1 VIENDDVTEP
11 EYTLFHRVAEP
22 ASARV
27 RSRVVELGL
36 KGRIDFQNAETDG
49 KDDLARLGGSV
60 TPALWDGQT
69 LTVGELAVA
78 QKLTA
83 LVPER
88 DGDWQMSEGT
98 TRAVLAAFAGNL
110 AIAIIKA
117 IAAYLT
123 GSGALVA
130 ETAHSI
136 ADSVNQILLY
146 VGIRRSVQPPTE
158 KHPLGHGK
166 ERYFWAL
173 IVALFL
179 FFGGGIF
186 SIYEAYERFTHPQEL
201 GAVWVGFVVLGL
213 SMVFET
219 FSLSVA
225 VREVRHAAAEE
236 RIPVRRF
243 LQQLRDPALRT
254 VLYEDS
260 AALAGLVAA
269 TLGLGLTV
277 VTGDHRFDALAS
289 AVIGLILIY
298 VAYQLA
304 WGARGL
310 IVGEAPP
317 EEVLDKLRAAIASEP
332 GVDKVIDLRAVQM
345 GTKQLLVLARVS
357 VRDNIHAGDAEH
369 LLVRLRKRLQR
380 EHPEVMDSY
389 VELNPS

>member
-1 VIENDDVTEP
+1 
-11 EYTLFHRVAEP
+11 
-22 ASARV
+22 
-27 RSRVVELGL
+27 
-36 KGRIDFQNAETDG
+36 
-49 KDDLARLGGSV
+49 
-60 TPALWDGQT
+60 
-69 LTVGELAVA
+69 
-78 QKLTA
+78 
-83 LVPER
+83 
-88 DGDWQMSEGT
+88 MSEGTEGT

-110 AIAIIKA
+110 AIAITKA
-117 IAAYLT
+117 IAAYVT

-130 ETAHSI
+130 ETAHSV

-179 FFGGGIF
+179 FFGGGLF

-213 SMVFET
+213 SIAFET

-225 VREVRHAAAEE
+225 VREVRHAAHQQ

-260 AALAGLVAA
+260 AALAGLAA
-269 TLGLGLTV
+269 AIIGLGLTV
-277 VTGDHRFDALAS
+277 LTGDHRFDALAS
-289 AVIGLILIY
+289 AVIGVILIY

-317 EEVLDKLRAAIASEP
+317 EEMLDEIRATIAREP

-345 GTKQLLVLARVS
+345 GTNQLLVLARVS
-357 VRDNIHAGDAEH
+357 VRNSIPSGDAEH

>member
-1 VIENDDVTEP
+1 V
-11 EYTLFHRVAEP
+11 
-22 ASARV
+22 
-27 RSRVVELGL
+27 
-36 KGRIDFQNAETDG
+36 
-49 KDDLARLGGSV
+49 
-60 TPALWDGQT
+60 
-69 LTVGELAVA
+69 
-78 QKLTA
+78 
-83 LVPER
+83 
-88 DGDWQMSEGT
+88 SEGT

-110 AIAIIKA
+110 AIAITKA

-146 VGIRRSVQPPTE
+146 VGIRRSVQPPSE
-158 KHPLGHGK
+158 KHQLGHGK

-186 SIYEAYERFTHPQEL
+186 SIYEAYERFTHPHEL
-201 GAVWVGFVVLGL
+201 GAVWVGFLVLGL

-225 VREVRHAAAEE
+225 VREVRHAAHESG
-236 RIPVRRF
+236 IPVRRF

-260 AALAGLVAA
+260 AALAGLVTALA
-269 TLGLGLTV
+269 GLGLTV
-277 VTGDHRFDALAS
+277 LTGDHRFDALAS
-289 AVIGLILIY
+289 AVIGVILIY

-310 IVGEAPP
+310 IVGESPP
-317 EEVLDKLRAAIASEP
+317 EEILDVIRAAIASEP

-345 GTKQLLVLARVS
+345 GTNQLLVLARVS
-357 VRDNIHAGDAEH
+357 VTDKIPAGDAER

>member
-1 VIENDDVTEP
+1 
-11 EYTLFHRVAEP
+11 
-22 ASARV
+22 
-27 RSRVVELGL
+27 
-36 KGRIDFQNAETDG
+36 
-49 KDDLARLGGSV
+49 
-60 TPALWDGQT
+60 
-69 LTVGELAVA
+69 
-78 QKLTA
+78 
-83 LVPER
+83 
-88 DGDWQMSEGT
+88 MSEGT

-110 AIAIIKA
+110 AIAITKA

-158 KHPLGHGK
+158 RHPLGHGR

-201 GAVWVGFVVLGL
+201 GAVWVGFLVLGL

-225 VREVRHAAAEE
+225 IREVRHAAHGSG
-236 RIPVRRF
+236 IPVRRF
-243 LQQLRDPALRT
+243 LQQLSDPALRT

-260 AALAGLVAA
+260 AALAGLVTAIA
-269 TLGLGLTV
+269 GLGLTV
-277 VTGDHRFDALAS
+277 LTGDHRFDALAS
-289 AVIGLILIY
+289 AVIGVILIY

-310 IVGEAPP
+310 IIGEAPP
-317 EEVLDKLRAAIASEP
+317 EEVREALRAAIASEP
-332 GVDKVIDLRAVQM
+332 GVDRVIDLRAVQM
-345 GTKQLLVLARVS
+345 GTNQLLVLARVS
-357 VRDNIHAGDAEH
+357 VRDNIPAGDAER

-380 EHPEVMDSY
+380 EHPEVMESY

>member
-1 VIENDDVTEP
+1 VTENGGLSDTG
-11 EYTLFHRVAEP
+11 YTLFHRVAEP
-22 ASARV
+22 ASARI
-27 RSRVVELGL
+27 RTRVVDLGL
-36 KGRIDFQNAETDG
+36 KPRIDFQNAETDG
-49 KDDLARLGGSV
+49 KDELARLGGSV
-60 TPALWDGQT
+60 TPALWDGHV
-69 LTVGELAVA
+69 LVVGEAEISEKLEALGPARVEA
-78 QKLTA
+78 Q
-83 LVPER
+83 
-88 DGDWQMSEGT
+88 SEGT

-110 AIAIIKA
+110 AIAITKA
-117 IAAYLT
+117 IAAYVT

-130 ETAHSI
+130 ETAHSV

-146 VGIRRSVQPPTE
+146 VGIRRSVQPPTD

-201 GAVWVGFVVLGL
+201 GTVWVGFVVLGL

-225 VREVRHAAAEE
+225 VREVRHAAREE
-236 RIPVRRF
+236 GIPVGRF
-243 LQQLRDPALRT
+243 LHQLRDPALRT

-269 TLGLGLTV
+269 LLGLGLTTL
-277 VTGDHRFDALAS
+277 TGDHRFDALAS
-289 AVIGLILIY
+289 AIIGVILIY
-298 VAYQLA
+298 VAFQLA

-317 EEVLDKLRAAIASEP
+317 DEIVDAIRAAIATEP

-345 GTKQLLVLARVS
+345 GTKQLLVLARIS
-357 VRDNIHAGDAEH
+357 VRDSIPAGDAEH

>member
-1 VIENDDVTEP
+1 V
-11 EYTLFHRVAEP
+11 
-22 ASARV
+22 
-27 RSRVVELGL
+27 
-36 KGRIDFQNAETDG
+36 
-49 KDDLARLGGSV
+49 
-60 TPALWDGQT
+60 
-69 LTVGELAVA
+69 
-78 QKLTA
+78 
-83 LVPER
+83 
-88 DGDWQMSEGT
+88 SEGT

-110 AIAIIKA
+110 AIAITKA
-117 IAAYLT
+117 IAAYVT

-130 ETAHSI
+130 ETAHSV

-146 VGIRRSVQPPTE
+146 VGIRRSVQPPSE

-201 GAVWVGFVVLGL
+201 GAVWVGFLVLGL

-225 VREVRHAAAEE
+225 VREARHAAHESG
-236 RIPVRRF
+236 IPVRRF

-260 AALAGLVAA
+260 AALAGLVTA
-269 TLGLGLTV
+269 TAGLGLTV
-277 VTGDHRFDALAS
+277 LTRDHRFDALAS
-289 AVIGLILIY
+289 AVIGVILIY

-310 IVGEAPP
+310 IVGEATPD
-317 EEVLDKLRAAIASEP
+317 EVLEALRAAIASEP

-345 GTKQLLVLARVS
+345 GTNQLLVLARVS
-357 VRDNIHAGDAEH
+357 VRDNIPAGDAER

-380 EHPEVMDSY
+380 EHPEVMESY

>member
-1 VIENDDVTEP
+1 
-11 EYTLFHRVAEP
+11 
-22 ASARV
+22 
-27 RSRVVELGL
+27 
-36 KGRIDFQNAETDG
+36 
-49 KDDLARLGGSV
+49 
-60 TPALWDGQT
+60 
-69 LTVGELAVA
+69 
-78 QKLTA
+78 
-83 LVPER
+83 
-88 DGDWQMSEGT
+88 MSEGT

-110 AIAIIKA
+110 AIAITKA
-117 IAAYLT
+117 VAAYLT

-130 ETAHSI
+130 ETAHSV

-146 VGIRRSVQPPTE
+146 VGIRRSVQPPTD

-179 FFGGGIF
+179 FFGGGLF

-201 GAVWVGFVVLGL
+201 GLVWVGFLVLGL

-225 VREVRHAAAEE
+225 VREVRHAAHEQ

-269 TLGLGLTV
+269 IVGLGLTV

-317 EEVLDKLRAAIASEP
+317 EEMLEEIRATIASES
-332 GVDKVIDLRAVQM
+332 GVDKIIDLRAVQM
-345 GTKQLLVLARVS
+345 GTNQLLVLARVS
-357 VRDNIHAGDAEH
+357 VRNSIPAGDAER
-369 LLVRLRKRLQR
+369 LLVRLRKRLHR

-389 VELNPS
+389 VELNP

>member
-1 VIENDDVTEP
+1 V
-11 EYTLFHRVAEP
+11 
-22 ASARV
+22 
-27 RSRVVELGL
+27 
-36 KGRIDFQNAETDG
+36 
-49 KDDLARLGGSV
+49 
-60 TPALWDGQT
+60 
-69 LTVGELAVA
+69 
-78 QKLTA
+78 
-83 LVPER
+83 
-88 DGDWQMSEGT
+88 SEGT

-110 AIAIIKA
+110 AIAITKA

-146 VGIRRSVQPPTE
+146 VGIRRSVQPASE
-158 KHPLGHGK
+158 KHPLGHGR

-201 GAVWVGFVVLGL
+201 GAVWVGFLVLGL

-225 VREVRHAAAEE
+225 IREVRHAA
-236 RIPVRRF
+236 RGSGIPVRRF
-243 LQQLRDPALRT
+243 LQQLSDPALRT

-260 AALAGLVAA
+260 AALAGLVTAIA
-269 TLGLGLTV
+269 GLGLTV
-277 VTGDHRFDALAS
+277 LTGDHRFDALAS
-289 AVIGLILIY
+289 AVIGVILIY

-310 IVGEAPP
+310 IIGEAPP
-317 EEVLDKLRAAIASEP
+317 EEVREALRAAIASEP
-332 GVDKVIDLRAVQM
+332 GVDRVIDLRAVQM
-345 GTKQLLVLARVS
+345 GTNQLLVLARVS
-357 VRDNIHAGDAEH
+357 VRDNIPAGDAER
-369 LLVRLRKRLQR
+369 LLMRLRKRLQR
-380 EHPEVMDSY
+380 EHPEVMESY

>member
-1 VIENDDVTEP
+1 VIENDDVTQP

-60 TPALWDGQT
+60 TPALWDGHT

-357 VRDNIHAGDAEH
+357 VRDNIPAGDAEH

>member
-1 VIENDDVTEP
+1 V
-11 EYTLFHRVAEP
+11 
-22 ASARV
+22 
-27 RSRVVELGL
+27 
-36 KGRIDFQNAETDG
+36 
-49 KDDLARLGGSV
+49 
-60 TPALWDGQT
+60 
-69 LTVGELAVA
+69 
-78 QKLTA
+78 
-83 LVPER
+83 
-88 DGDWQMSEGT
+88 SEGT

-110 AIAIIKA
+110 AIAITKG
-117 IAAYLT
+117 IAAYVT

-136 ADSVNQILLY
+136 ADSVNQILLF

-158 KHPLGHGK
+158 RHPLGHGK

-186 SIYEAYERFTHPQEL
+186 SMYEAYERLTHPQEL
-201 GAVWVGFVVLGL
+201 GAVWVGFLVLGL
-213 SMVFET
+213 SMAFES

-225 VREVRHAAAEE
+225 VREVRHAARSEGV
-236 RIPVRRF
+236 PVRRF
-243 LQQLRDPALRT
+243 LHQLRDPALRT

-260 AALAGLVAA
+260 AALAGLLVAI
-269 TLGLGLTV
+269 LGLGLTAL
-277 VTGDHRFDALAS
+277 TGDHRFDALAS
-289 AVIGLILIY
+289 AAIGVILIY

-304 WGARGL
+304 WSARGL

-317 EEVLDKLRAAIASEP
+317 EEVVETIRAAIAREP
-332 GVDKVIDLRAVQM
+332 GIDRIIDLRAVQM

-357 VRDNIHAGDAEH
+357 MRDDIPAGQAER
-369 LLVRLRKRLQR
+369 LLARLRDRLRR

>member
-1 VIENDDVTEP
+1 V
-11 EYTLFHRVAEP
+11 
-22 ASARV
+22 
-27 RSRVVELGL
+27 
-36 KGRIDFQNAETDG
+36 
-49 KDDLARLGGSV
+49 
-60 TPALWDGQT
+60 
-69 LTVGELAVA
+69 
-78 QKLTA
+78 
-83 LVPER
+83 
-88 DGDWQMSEGT
+88 SEGT

-110 AIAIIKA
+110 AIAITKA
-117 IAAYLT
+117 IAAYVT

-186 SIYEAYERFTHPQEL
+186 SIYEAFERFTHPQLL
-201 GAVWVGFVVLGL
+201 GTVWVGFAVLGL
-213 SMVFET
+213 SIIFET

-225 VREVRHAAAEE
+225 VREVRHAAHQEG
-236 RIPVRRF
+236 ISVGRF
-243 LQQLRDPALRT
+243 LHQLRDPALRT

-269 TLGLGLTV
+269 LLGLGLTTL
-277 VTGDHRFDALAS
+277 TGDHRYDALAS

-298 VAYQLA
+298 VAFQLA

-317 EEVLDKLRAAIASEP
+317 EEILDAIRTAVASEP
-332 GVDKVIDLRAVQM
+332 GVDKIIDLRAVQM

-357 VRDNIHAGDAEH
+357 VRDNIPAGDAEH

>member
-1 VIENDDVTEP
+1 V
-11 EYTLFHRVAEP
+11 
-22 ASARV
+22 
-27 RSRVVELGL
+27 
-36 KGRIDFQNAETDG
+36 
-49 KDDLARLGGSV
+49 
-60 TPALWDGQT
+60 
-69 LTVGELAVA
+69 
-78 QKLTA
+78 
-83 LVPER
+83 
-88 DGDWQMSEGT
+88 SEGT

-110 AIAIIKA
+110 AIAITKA

-146 VGIRRSVQPPTE
+146 VGIRRSVQPASE
-158 KHPLGHGK
+158 KHPLGHGR

-201 GAVWVGFVVLGL
+201 GAVWVGFLVLGL

-225 VREVRHAAAEE
+225 IREVRHAAHGSG
-236 RIPVRRF
+236 IPVRRF
-243 LQQLRDPALRT
+243 LQQLSDPALRT

-260 AALAGLVAA
+260 AALAGLVTAIA
-269 TLGLGLTV
+269 GLGLTV
-277 VTGDHRFDALAS
+277 LTGDHRFDALAS
-289 AVIGLILIY
+289 AVIGVILIY

-310 IVGEAPP
+310 IIGEAPP
-317 EEVLDKLRAAIASEP
+317 EEVREALRAAIASEP
-332 GVDKVIDLRAVQM
+332 GVDRVIDLRAVQM
-345 GTKQLLVLARVS
+345 GTNQLLVLARVS
-357 VRDNIHAGDAEH
+357 VRDNIPAGDAER
-369 LLVRLRKRLQR
+369 LLMRLRKRLQR
-380 EHPEVMDSY
+380 EHPEVMESY

>member
-1 VIENDDVTEP
+1 
-11 EYTLFHRVAEP
+11 
-22 ASARV
+22 
-27 RSRVVELGL
+27 
-36 KGRIDFQNAETDG
+36 
-49 KDDLARLGGSV
+49 
-60 TPALWDGQT
+60 
-69 LTVGELAVA
+69 
-78 QKLTA
+78 
-83 LVPER
+83 
-88 DGDWQMSEGT
+88 MSEGT

-110 AIAIIKA
+110 AIAITKA
-117 IAAYLT
+117 IAAYVT

-146 VGIRRSVQPPTE
+146 VGIRRSVRPASE
-158 KHPLGHGK
+158 RHPLGHGK

-186 SIYEAYERFTHPQEL
+186 SLYEAYDRFAHPHEL
-201 GAVWVGFVVLGL
+201 GAVWVGFLVLGV
-213 SMVFET
+213 SVVFES

-225 VREVRHAAAEE
+225 LREVRHAASEE
-236 RIPVRRF
+236 GIPARRF
-243 LQQLRDPALRT
+243 LHQLRDPALRT

-269 TLGLGLTV
+269 IGGLGLTAL
-277 VTGDHRFDALAS
+277 TGDHRFDALAS

-304 WGARGL
+304 WSARGL
-310 IVGEAPP
+310 IIGEAPP
-317 EEVLDKLRAAIASEP
+317 DEILDALRAAIASEP
-332 GVDKVIDLRAVQM
+332 GIDKVIDLRAVQM

-357 VRDNIHAGDAEH
+357 LRDDMPAGEAER
-369 LLVRLRKRLQR
+369 LLARLRDRLRR
-380 EHPEVMDSY
+380 EHPKVMDSY

>member
-1 VIENDDVTEP
+1 VIENGGVTEP

-22 ASARV
+22 ASARI

-36 KGRIDFQNAETDG
+36 KPRIDFQNAETDG
-49 KDDLARLGGSV
+49 KDQLAQLGGSA
-60 TPALWDGQT
+60 TPALWDGHV
-69 LTVGELAVA
+69 LTVGESAVA
-78 QKLTA
+78 RTLTA
-83 LVPER
+83 LGPER
-88 DGDWQMSEGT
+88 DDDRSEGT

-130 ETAHSI
+130 ETAHSL

-146 VGIRRSVQPPTE
+146 VGIRRSVQPPTAR
-158 KHPLGHGK
+158 HPLGHGK

-179 FFGGGIF
+179 FFGGGLF

-201 GAVWVGFVVLGL
+201 GVLWVGFVVLGL
-213 SMVFET
+213 SMAFET

-225 VREVRHAAAEE
+225 VREVRHAAAAGG
-236 RIPVRRF
+236 IPVRRF

-269 TLGLGLTV
+269 ILGLGLTA
-277 VTGDHRFDALAS
+277 VTGDHRFDAVAS

-317 EEVLDKLRAAIASEP
+317 EEMLDALRAAIAREP
-332 GVDKVIDLRAVQM
+332 GIDKVIDLRAVQM
-345 GTKQLLVLARVS
+345 GTNQLLVLARVS
-357 VRDNIHAGDAEH
+357 VRDDIPAGEAER
-369 LLVRLRKRLQR
+369 LLARLRGRLGR

>member
-1 VIENDDVTEP
+1 VIENDDVTQP

-60 TPALWDGQT
+60 TPALWDGHT

-88 DGDWQMSEGT
+88 DGDPQMSEGT

-236 RIPVRRF
+236 GIPVRRF

-277 VTGDHRFDALAS
+277 LTGDHRFDALAS

>member
-1 VIENDDVTEP
+1 
-11 EYTLFHRVAEP
+11 
-22 ASARV
+22 
-27 RSRVVELGL
+27 
-36 KGRIDFQNAETDG
+36 
-49 KDDLARLGGSV
+49 
-60 TPALWDGQT
+60 
-69 LTVGELAVA
+69 
-78 QKLTA
+78 
-83 LVPER
+83 
-88 DGDWQMSEGT
+88 MSEGT
-98 TRAVLAAFAGNL
+98 TRAVIAAFAGNL
-110 AIAIIKA
+110 AIAITKA

-136 ADSVNQILLY
+136 ADSINQILLY
-146 VGIRRSVQPPTE
+146 VGIRRSVQPPTN

-186 SIYEAYERFTHPQEL
+186 SIYEAYERLTHPQEL

-213 SMVFET
+213 SMAFET

-225 VREVRHAAAEE
+225 VREVRHAAGEAG
-236 RIPVRRF
+236 IPVRRF
-243 LQQLRDPALRT
+243 LEQLRDPALRT

-269 TLGLGLTV
+269 LAGLGLTAL
-277 VTGDHRFDALAS
+277 TGDHRFDALAS
-289 AVIGLILIY
+289 AVIGAILIY

-304 WGARGL
+304 WSARGL

-317 EEVLDKLRAAIASEP
+317 DEVLDVLRAAIAREP

-345 GTKQLLVLARVS
+345 GTNQLLVLARVS
-357 VRDNIHAGDAEH
+357 VRDDLSAGVAER
-369 LLVRLRKRLQR
+369 LLARLRDRLRR

-389 VELNPS
+389 VELSPS

>member
-1 VIENDDVTEP
+1 
-11 EYTLFHRVAEP
+11 
-22 ASARV
+22 
-27 RSRVVELGL
+27 
-36 KGRIDFQNAETDG
+36 
-49 KDDLARLGGSV
+49 
-60 TPALWDGQT
+60 
-69 LTVGELAVA
+69 
-78 QKLTA
+78 
-83 LVPER
+83 
-88 DGDWQMSEGT
+88 MSEGT

-110 AIAIIKA
+110 AIAVTKA
-117 IAAYLT
+117 IAAYVT
-123 GSGALVA
+123 GSGALIA

-158 KHPLGHGK
+158 RHPLGHGK

-186 SIYEAYERFTHPQEL
+186 SMYEAYDRFVHPHEL
-201 GAVWVGFVVLGL
+201 GTVWVGFVVLGL
-213 SMVFET
+213 SMIFES

-225 VREVRHAAAEE
+225 VREVRHAAREE
-236 RIPVRRF
+236 GVPVRRF

-260 AALAGLVAA
+260 AALAGLLAA
-269 TLGLGLTV
+269 ILGLGLTV
-277 VTGDHRFDALAS
+277 LTGDHRFDALAS
-289 AVIGLILIY
+289 AVIGVILIY

-304 WGARGL
+304 WSARGL

-317 EEVLDKLRAAIASEP
+317 EEVLGELRSAIASEP
-332 GVDKVIDLRAVQM
+332 GIDKIVDLRAVQM

-357 VRDNIHAGDAEH
+357 VRDDIPAGDAER
-369 LLVRLRKRLQR
+369 LLARLRDRLRR

-389 VELNPS
+389 VELTPS